1 MLFSRLRPSLLAVA
15 AALAA
20 SACTTSPV
28 APAPSSTPAPQSP
41 EKPASAG
48 APTSRPL
55 PVAPPRAKAARS
67 DKDKTPRPDK
77 PGNRAD
83 SVGADDTPEP
93 PFRGPAWLSLC
104 INRQTEAGLVRC
116 DANDLLTQPSP
127 QVKVFTR
134 DPAAAIR
141 SASGTIQLRTNL
153 PYKYRFFV
161 VP

>member
-1 MLFSRLRPSLLAVA
+1 MPLSRLRPTLIAVA

-28 APAPSSTPAPQSP
+28 APAAPATPAPQSP
-41 EKPASAG
+41 EKPPGAG
-48 APTSRPL
+48 APTSRPP

-77 PGNRAD
+77 PGGRPDAVGEED
-83 SVGADDTPEP
+83 SPEP
-93 PFRGPAWLSLC
+93 PLRGPAWLLLC

-116 DANDLLTQPSP
+116 DADDLLVQPSS

-141 SASGTIQLRTNL
+141 TASGTIQLRPKL

>member
-1 MLFSRLRPSLLAVA
+1 MPFSRLRPTLIAVA

-28 APAPSSTPAPQSP
+28 APTAPATPAPQGP
-41 EKPASAG
+41 EKLPSAS
-48 APTSRPL
+48 APTSRPP

-77 PGNRAD
+77 AGSRAD
-83 SVGADDTPEP
+83 SAGEDDTPEP

-104 INRQTEAGLVRC
+104 ISRQTEAGLVRC
-116 DANDLLTQPSP
+116 DANDLITQPSP

-134 DPAAAIR
+134 DPAAATR
-141 SASGTIQLRTNL
+141 TASGAIQLRTNL

>member
-1 MLFSRLRPSLLAVA
+1 MPLSRLRPTLIALA

-20 SACTTSPV
+20 SACSTSPV
-28 APAPSSTPAPQSP
+28 APAPAQQSP

-48 APTSRPL
+48 APTSRP
-55 PVAPPRAKAARS
+55 PPAAPPRAKAARS

-116 DANDLLTQPSP
+116 DADDLLTQPSS

>member
-1 MLFSRLRPSLLAVA
+1 MPLSRLRPTLIAFA
-15 AALAA
+15 ATCAA
-20 SACTTSPV
+20 GACTTTPV
-28 APAPSSTPAPQSP
+28 STAPHSVPAQRPP
-41 EKPASAG
+41 EEPASAG
-48 APTSRPL
+48 APSSRP
-55 PVAPPRAKAARS
+55 PPSVPSKAKPARS
-67 DKDKTPRPDK
+67 DKDKTPRTDK
-77 PGNRAD
+77 PGSRPDVVSEEDA
-83 SVGADDTPEP
+83 PEP

-104 INRQTEAGLVRC
+104 ISRQIEGGLIRC

-141 SASGTIQLRTNL
+141 TATGTIELRSNL

>member
-1 MLFSRLRPSLLAVA
+1 MPLSRLRPTLIALA

-20 SACTTSPV
+20 SACSTSPV
-28 APAPSSTPAPQSP
+28 APAPAQQSP
-41 EKPASAG
+41 EKPASAS
-48 APTSRPL
+48 APASRPPLVAL
-55 PVAPPRAKAARS
+55 PKAKAVRS
-67 DKDKTPRPDK
+67 DKDKTPRADKAGSRPDVV
-77 PGNRAD
+77 GEDD
-83 SVGADDTPEP
+83 SPEP
-93 PFRGPAWLSLC
+93 PLHGPAWLLLC

-116 DANDLLTQPSP
+116 DADDLLTQPSS

-141 SASGTIQLRTNL
+141 TASGPIQLRPKL

>member
-1 MLFSRLRPSLLAVA
+1 MPAIYSAKKPPS
-15 AALAA
+15 A
-20 SACTTSPV
+20 S
-28 APAPSSTPAPQSP
+28 
-41 EKPASAG
+41 
-48 APTSRPL
+48 APTSRPP
-55 PVAPPRAKAARS
+55 PVAPPKAKAARS
-67 DKDKTPRPDK
+67 DKYITPRPDK
-77 PGNRAD
+77 PGSRAD
-83 SVGADDTPEP
+83 SAGDDDTPEA

-116 DANDLLTQPSP
+116 DANDLITQPSP

-141 SASGTIQLRTNL
+141 TTSGTIQLRTNL

>member
-1 MLFSRLRPSLLAVA
+1 MPLSRLRPTLIALA

-20 SACTTSPV
+20 SACSTSPV
-28 APAPSSTPAPQSP
+28 APAPAQQSP
-41 EKPASAG
+41 EKQASAG
-48 APTSRPL
+48 APSSRP
-55 PVAPPRAKAARS
+55 PPIAPPKVKAARS

-77 PGNRAD
+77 PGGRPDAVGEED
-83 SVGADDTPEP
+83 SPEP
-93 PFRGPAWLSLC
+93 PLRGPAWLLLC

-116 DANDLLTQPSP
+116 DADDLLTQPSP

-141 SASGTIQLRTNL
+141 TASGTIQLRPKL

>member
-1 MLFSRLRPSLLAVA
+1 MPLSRLRPTLIALA

-20 SACTTSPV
+20 SACSTSPV
-28 APAPSSTPAPQSP
+28 APAPAQQSP

-48 APTSRPL
+48 APASRPPPL
-55 PVAPPRAKAARS
+55 APPKAKAARS
-67 DKDKTPRPDK
+67 DKDKTPRVDKAGSRPDVV
-77 PGNRAD
+77 GEDD
-83 SVGADDTPEP
+83 SPEP
-93 PFRGPAWLSLC
+93 PLHGPAWLLLC

-116 DANDLLTQPSP
+116 DADDLLTQPSS

-141 SASGTIQLRTNL
+141 TASGPIQLRPKL